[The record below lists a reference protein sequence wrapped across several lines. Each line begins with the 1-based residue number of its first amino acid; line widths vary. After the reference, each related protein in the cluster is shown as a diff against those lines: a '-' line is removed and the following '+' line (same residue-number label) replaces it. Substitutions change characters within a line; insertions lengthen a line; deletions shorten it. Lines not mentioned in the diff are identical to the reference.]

1 MDFQYDFGTQNN
13 DAQPKRVF
21 QTTHDS
27 SPHYR
32 TNIRIYHPVTEKQ
45 MNTENF
51 RDGDNLRMRITESND
66 DKTFMN
72 LQVVKITTYSAA
84 KAVLGSYNAAN
95 GFGGAPFTHVLILEA

>member
-1 MDFQYDFGTQNN
+1 MDFQYDFGTQKN

-32 TNIRIYHPVTEKQ
+32 TNIRIYHPVTERQ
-45 MNTENF
+45 MNAENF
-51 RDGDNLRMRITESND
+51 RDGDNIRMRITDNN
-66 DKTFMN
+66 DKTIIN
-72 LQVVKITTYSAA
+72 LKVIKITTYSAA
-84 KAVLGSYNAAN
+84 QAFLGSYNAAN